1 MHALER
7 TTVKFTFS
15 LCNKRFR
22 TSSSRTLGREQKKRM
37 TGEAGGRRKRCRFPL
52 LRSPPSPPSTFFF
65 FFCSRSNFRAITRLE
80 TLATQANSSSILLF
94 FSFFLFSLLLLLFS
108 SFFLRLLSV
117 FVDCV
122 IYTFIC

>member
-1 MHALER
+1 MLWRGRPLNLRSACVTSVSARVYRER
-7 TTVKFTFS
+7 WDES
-15 LCNKRFR
+15 
-22 TSSSRTLGREQKKRM
+22 KKKGM
-37 TGEAGGRRKRCRFPL
+37 TGEAGGRRFPL

-65 FFCSRSNFRAITRLE
+65 FSFFFFGSRSNFRAMTRLE

-94 FSFFLFSLLLLLFS
+94 LSFFLFSLLLLLFS

>member
-1 MHALER
+1 MLWRGRPLNLRSACVTSVSARVYRER
-7 TTVKFTFS
+7 WDES
-15 LCNKRFR
+15 
-22 TSSSRTLGREQKKRM
+22 KKKGM
-37 TGEAGGRRKRCRFPL
+37 TGEAGGRRFPL

-65 FFCSRSNFRAITRLE
+65 FFFFGSRSNFRAMTRLE

-94 FSFFLFSLLLLLFS
+94 LSFFLFSLLLLLFS